1 VKEFKTY
8 RQLDLMDCGPTCLR
22 MVAQYYGKHF
32 TLDTLRHKSQF
43 SKEGVSLLGI
53 SDAAETIGFRTRGVQ
68 LSFEELIKEAPKPCI
83 IHWDQQ
89 HFVVLVSTKKAF
101 SFLSLGEGQGVGLV
115 RSMRSRRNSGE
126 RKNLI
131 TVADPAKGLVEYD
144 EKEFVKHWLSSK
156 DEEDMELGVA
166 LLLEPTPAFHQQKSE
181 KKQGIGWGYLMKYV
195 WQHRPLFIQ
204 LAVGLLLGSLL
215 SLAFPFLTQNI
226 VDVGIS
232 NQNLGFIYV
241 MLLAQTMLFFSR
253 TVVDFIRSRIL
264 LYISTRINISIL
276 SDFWIKLMKLPMSFF
291 DTKMTGDIIQ
301 RIGDHRRIESFLTNA
316 TLSVLFSVFNL
327 VLYTIILLY
336 YNWLIFIIY
345 AAGSVLYYIWIK
357 LFLSYRRKL
366 DNERFAISAKE
377 NTATMQLINGMQEI
391 KLNNAEHL
399 RRWEWEN
406 LQAQLFKLSFR
417 SLSISQIQQAGA
429 FFINEGKNI
438 LITFFVAKSVI
449 EGQLTLG
456 AMLAVQYI
464 IGQLNGPIEQLIGFV
479 QQAQD
484 AKISLERLNEIHSLT
499 DEETMGLQNE
509 EEDKTKDKHQ
519 QSKNKSATLQ
529 PEADEA
535 QLLAHL
541 PTNKTLAFNNVTFT
555 YSGAG
560 NEPVLKDI
568 DLVIPE
574 KKITAIVGTSGSGKT
589 TLIKLLLRFYNNYS
603 GDIRVGA
610 TPLSLLVSAKD
621 EREGQGVRL
630 DEAKNRE
637 QGASVLYEPLEK
649 STTQNPASEGG
660 GTGMRLSYISP
671 KYWRS
676 QCGSVMQDG
685 YIFNDNIA
693 KNIAVSE
700 ERPNYEKLVHAAQ
713 VANILE
719 FIEGLPLGFNT
730 KIGAEGNG
738 ISQGQKQRILIAR
751 AVYKNPEYIF
761 FDEATNALDANNEK
775 VIIEN
780 LNQFFKEKTVIIV
793 AHRLST
799 VKNADNIVVLEHGK
813 IIEQGTH
820 EELSNKKGKYYEL
833 VKNQLELGN

>member
-1 VKEFKTY
+1 LPSFPIY

-53 SDAAETIGFRTRGVQ
+53 SDAAESIGFRTRGIQ
-68 LSFEELIKEAPKPCI
+68 LSFEELIKDAPKPCI

-89 HFVVLVSTKKAF
+89 HFVVLVKADKKEI
-101 SFLSLGEGQGVGLV
+101 S
-115 RSMRSRRNSGE
+115 
-126 RKNLI
+126 
-131 TVADPAKGLVEYD
+131 VADPAKGLVAYNQ
-144 EKEFVKHWLSSK
+144 KEFVKHWLSSK
-156 DEEDMELGVA
+156 DETDVEQGVA

-204 LAVGLLLGSLL
+204 LAIGLLLGSLL
-215 SLAFPFLTQNI
+215 SLVFPFLTQNI

-301 RIGDHRRIESFLTNA
+301 RIGDHRRIESFLTNS

-357 LFLSYRRKL
+357 LFLGYRRKL
-366 DNERFAISAKE
+366 DNERFAISARE

-456 AMLAVQYI
+456 AMLAIQYI
-464 IGQLNGPIEQLIGFV
+464 LGQLNGPIEQLIGFV

-499 DEETMGLQNE
+499 DEETLSMTDDILEKEN
-509 EEDKTKDKHQ
+509 TKNQ
-519 QSKNKSATLQ
+519 QSKNKTENLQ
-529 PEADEA
+529 HDIDEA
-535 QLLAHL
+535 QLLNYL
-541 PTNKTLAFNNVTFT
+541 PTNKTLSFNKLTFT

-589 TLIKLLLRFYNNYS
+589 TLIKLLLRFYSNYNGS
-603 GDIRVGA
+603 IHVGA
-610 TPLSLLVSAKD
+610 APSSSPKGGEFRDSEIINKLQNTEAPNPPLGS
-621 EREGQGVRL
+621 G
-630 DEAKNRE
+630 EAF
-637 QGASVLYEPLEK
+637 
-649 STTQNPASEGG
+649 GG
-660 GTGMRLSYISP
+660 RGSGMRLSYISP

-685 YIFNDNIA
+685 YIFNDSIA